1 MCMAPKQQ
9 HITLQSVGMYLC
21 FGFQLYHC
29 ESCATRMPLLE
40 SYHTMQLDNFIRRV
54 RDCAVYLVL
63 YLALY
68 LKLLHCLRLSPTTE
82 YNMSL
87 CKLQEYYITIPLKSQ
102 PPTN

>member
-1 MCMAPKQQ
+1 
-9 HITLQSVGMYLC
+9 
-21 FGFQLYHC
+21 
-29 ESCATRMPLLE
+29 MPLLE

-54 RDCAVYLVL
+54 RDCFLWTRPKCLETELDQKQVCAVYLVL

-87 CKLQEYYITIPLKSQ
+87 CKLQEYYITIPLHEVST
-102 PPTN
+102 TNKLIKV